1 MFRVYF
7 LGFLLLSL
15 LIGCASGPSFKND
28 SVPAPSKKGGGYY
41 LDDGPGDHP
50 PENIDEIP
58 NATPKVEPFHGRAN
72 QPYIALDNKYVPM
85 TSFYPYKERGVA
97 SWYGKRYH
105 GKKTSIGEVYD
116 MYSMTGAHTTLPI
129 PCYVRVT
136 NTENNKSVI
145 VRINDRGP
153 FKKDRVIDLSFAAAY
168 KLRLSDKGSGS
179 VEVELIDPRQFSALK
194 KTPDVLNEKIQE
206 KDVATAQVKLAE
218 ETISTEPLYIQAGA
232 FKNEK
237 NADLLLK
244 QLLDMKIENTPP
256 FKKQFSED
264 LFHVVIG
271 PFNSKDEAN
280 NIADLIKSKIK
291 ISIFVVTKEKN

>member
-1 MFRVYF
+1 MFKIYF
-7 LGFLLLSL
+7 SI
-15 LIGCASGPSFKND
+15 LILISMLTGCASVPSFKNE
-28 SVPAPSKKGGGYY
+28 SVSTPSKKGGGYY

-50 PENIDEIP
+50 PENIDAIP
-58 NATPKVEPFHGRAN
+58 DATPKVEPFNARAN
-72 QPYIALDNKYVPM
+72 QPYIALDNKYTPM
-85 TSFYPYKERGVA
+85 TSFYPYKERGIA

-105 GKKTSIGEVYD
+105 GKKTSIGEYYD
-116 MYSMTGAHTTLPI
+116 MYSMTGPHTILPI

-136 NTENNKSVI
+136 NTENGKSVI

-153 FKKDRVIDLSFAAAY
+153 FKKDRLIDLSFAAAY
-168 KLRLSDKGSGS
+168 KLRLSDKGSGP
-179 VEVELIDPRQFSALK
+179 VEVELIDPRQFNALK
-194 KTPDVLNEKIQE
+194 KTPDVITEKIKE
-206 KDVATAQVKLAE
+206 KEVIPTQVKSE
-218 ETISTEPLYIQAGA
+218 ENSTNEPLYIQAGA

-244 QLLDMKIENTPP
+244 QLIDMRLENTPP

-291 ISIFVVTKEKN
+291 ISIFIVSKEKN

>member
-1 MFRVYF
+1 MFRIY
-7 LGFLLLSL
+7 LSILILLSML
-15 LIGCASGPSFKND
+15 TGCASVPSFKNEG
-28 SVPAPSKKGGGYY
+28 VTTPSKKGGGYY

-50 PENIDEIP
+50 PENIDAIP
-58 NATPKVEPFHGRAN
+58 DATPKVEPFNARAN
-72 QPYIALDNKYVPM
+72 QPYIALDNKYIPM
-85 TSFYPYKERGVA
+85 TCFYPYKERGVA

-105 GKKTSIGEVYD
+105 GKKTSIGEYYD

-136 NTENNKSVI
+136 NTENGKSVI

-168 KLRLSDKGSGS
+168 KLRLSDKGSGP

-194 KTPDVLNEKIQE
+194 KTPDVITEKIKE
-206 KDVATAQVKLAE
+206 KEVTPTQVKTE
-218 ETISTEPLYIQAGA
+218 EAIANEPLYIQAGA

-244 QLLDMKIENTPP
+244 QLSEMKLENTPP

-271 PFNSKDEAN
+271 PFNSKNEAT

-291 ISIFVVTKEKN
+291 ISIFVIAKEKN

>member
-1 MFRVYF
+1 MFRIYF
-7 LGFLLLSL
+7 LALMLLSIL
-15 LIGCASGPSFKND
+15 TGCASVPSFKNEGIT
-28 SVPAPSKKGGGYY
+28 SPSKKGGGYY

-50 PENIDEIP
+50 PENIDAIP
-58 NATPKVEPFHGRAN
+58 DATPKVEPFNARAN

-85 TSFYPYKERGVA
+85 TSFYPYKERGIA

-105 GKKTSIGEVYD
+105 GKKTSIGEYYD

-136 NTENNKSVI
+136 NTENGKSVI

-168 KLRLSDKGSGS
+168 KLRLSDKGSGP

-194 KTPDVLNEKIQE
+194 KTSDTITEKIKE
-206 KDVATAQVKLAE
+206 KEVV
-218 ETISTEPLYIQAGA
+218 PIQAKTSDTPAASDSIFIQVGA

-237 NADLLLK
+237 NADFLLK
-244 QLLDMKIENTPP
+244 QLTDMKLENSPSS
-256 FKKQFSED
+256 KKQFSED

-280 NIADLIKSKIK
+280 LIADVIKSKIK
-291 ISIFVVTKEKN
+291 ISILILSKE

>member
-1 MFRVYF
+1 MFKIYF
-7 LGFLLLSL
+7 SIFM
-15 LIGCASGPSFKND
+15 LISMLTGCASVPSFKNE
-28 SVPAPSKKGGGYY
+28 SVSTPSKKGGGYY

-50 PENIDEIP
+50 PENIDAIP
-58 NATPKVEPFHGRAN
+58 DATPRVEPFNARAN
-72 QPYIALDNKYVPM
+72 QPYIALDNKYTPM
-85 TSFYPYKERGVA
+85 TSFYPYKERGIA

-105 GKKTSIGEVYD
+105 GKKTSIGEYYD
-116 MYSMTGAHTTLPI
+116 MYSMTGAHTILPI

-136 NTENNKSVI
+136 NTENGKSVI

-153 FKKDRVIDLSFAAAY
+153 FKKDRLIDLSFAAAY
-168 KLRLSDKGSGS
+168 KLRLSDKGSGP
-179 VEVELIDPRQFSALK
+179 VEVELIDPRQFNALK
-194 KTPDVLNEKIQE
+194 KTPDVITEKIKE
-206 KDVATAQVKLAE
+206 KEAIPTQVKSE
-218 ETISTEPLYIQAGA
+218 ENSTNEPLYIQAGA

-244 QLLDMKIENTPP
+244 QLTDMRLENTPP

-291 ISIFVVTKEKN
+291 ISIFIVSKEKN

>member
-1 MFRVYF
+1 
-7 LGFLLLSL
+7 
-15 LIGCASGPSFKND
+15 
-28 SVPAPSKKGGGYY
+28 
-41 LDDGPGDHP
+41 
-50 PENIDEIP
+50 
-58 NATPKVEPFHGRAN
+58 
-72 QPYIALDNKYVPM
+72 
-85 TSFYPYKERGVA
+85 
-97 SWYGKRYH
+97 
-105 GKKTSIGEVYD
+105 
-116 MYSMTGAHTTLPI
+116 MTGAHTTLPI

-153 FKKDRVIDLSFAAAY
+153 FKKNRVIDLSFAAAY
-168 KLRLSDKGSGS
+168 KLRLSDKGSGP

-194 KTPDVLNEKIQE
+194 KTPDLIKE
-206 KDVATAQVKLAE
+206 KDAVGTQTKLAE
-218 ETISTEPLYIQAGA
+218 VSISNEPLYIQAGA

-244 QLLDMKIENTPP
+244 QLSDMGLENIPP

-280 NIADLIKSKIK
+280 SIANLIKSKIK

>member
-1 MFRVYF
+1 MIKTLYV
-7 LGFLLLSL
+7 
-15 LIGCASGPSFKND
+15 LILISILTGCASAPSFKKET
-28 SVPAPSKKGGGYY
+28 AAIPSNKGGGYY
-41 LDDGPGDHP
+41 LDDGPGDNP
-50 PENIDEIP
+50 PENIDAIP
-58 NATPKVEPFHGRAN
+58 DATPKVEPFYARAN
-72 QPYIALDNKYVPM
+72 QPYIALDNKYTPM
-85 TSFYPYKERGVA
+85 TSFFPYKEKGIA

-105 GKKTSIGEVYD
+105 GKKTSVGENYD
-116 MYSMTGAHTTLPI
+116 MYGMTGAHTTLPI

-136 NTENNKSVI
+136 NTENGKSVI

-168 KLRLSDKGSGS
+168 KLRLSDKGSGP

-194 KTPDVLNEKIQE
+194 KTPDAMTEKIQE
-206 KDVATAQVKLAE
+206 KDVNASQMKSSEGL
-218 ETISTEPLYIQAGA
+218 ISGEPLYIQAGA

-244 QLLDMKIENTPP
+244 QLTEMGLENTPP

-291 ISIFVVTKEKN
+291 ISIFVLAKENN

>member
-1 MFRVYF
+1 MFRVSF
-7 LGFLLLSL
+7 LGFLLLSVL
-15 LIGCASGPSFKND
+15 TGCASGPSFKKD
-28 SVPAPSKKGGGYY
+28 SVSAPAKKGGGYY

-50 PENIDEIP
+50 PGDMDAIP
-58 NATPKVEPFHGRAN
+58 DAIPKVEPFHSRAN
-72 QPYIALDNKYVPM
+72 QPYIALDTKYVPM
-85 TSFYPYKERGVA
+85 TSFYPYKEQGVA

-153 FKKDRVIDLSFAAAY
+153 FKKNRIIDLSYAAAY
-168 KLRLSDKGSGS
+168 KLRLSDKGSGP

-194 KTPDVLNEKIQE
+194 KTADVISEKIKE
-206 KDVATAQVKLAE
+206 KDELPTQAKLAE
-218 ETISTEPLYIQAGA
+218 VVISNEPLYIQAGA

-244 QLLDMKIENTPP
+244 QLSDMGLENSPS

-280 NIADLIKSKIK
+280 NIANLIKSKIK

>member
-1 MFRVYF
+1 MFRIYLSILV
-7 LGFLLLSL
+7 LLSML
-15 LIGCASGPSFKND
+15 TGCASVPSFKNEG
-28 SVPAPSKKGGGYY
+28 VTTPSKKGGGYY

-50 PENIDEIP
+50 PENIDAIP
-58 NATPKVEPFHGRAN
+58 DATPKVEPFNARAN
-72 QPYIALDNKYVPM
+72 QPYIALDNKYIPM

-105 GKKTSIGEVYD
+105 GKKTSIGEYYD

-136 NTENNKSVI
+136 NTENGKSVI

-168 KLRLSDKGSGS
+168 KLRLSDKGSGP

-194 KTPDVLNEKIQE
+194 KTPDVITEKIKE
-206 KDVATAQVKLAE
+206 KEVTPAQVKTE
-218 ETISTEPLYIQAGA
+218 EVIANEPLYIQAGA

-244 QLLDMKIENTPP
+244 QLSEMKLENTPP

-271 PFNSKDEAN
+271 PFNSKNEAT

-291 ISIFVVTKEKN
+291 ISIFVIAKEKN

>member
-1 MFRVYF
+1 MFRIY
-7 LGFLLLSL
+7 LSILILLSML
-15 LIGCASGPSFKND
+15 TGCASVPSFKNEG
-28 SVPAPSKKGGGYY
+28 VTTPSKKGGGYY

-50 PENIDEIP
+50 PENIDAIP
-58 NATPKVEPFHGRAN
+58 DATPKVEPFNARAN
-72 QPYIALDNKYVPM
+72 QPYIALDNKYIPM
-85 TSFYPYKERGVA
+85 TYFYPYKERGVA

-105 GKKTSIGEVYD
+105 GKKTSIGEYYD

-136 NTENNKSVI
+136 NTENGKSVI

-168 KLRLSDKGSGS
+168 KLRLSDKGSGP

-194 KTPDVLNEKIQE
+194 KTPDVITEKIKE
-206 KDVATAQVKLAE
+206 KEVTPTQVKTE
-218 ETISTEPLYIQAGA
+218 EAVANEPLYIQAGA

-244 QLLDMKIENTPP
+244 QLSEMKLENTPP

-271 PFNSKDEAN
+271 PFNSKNEAT

-291 ISIFVVTKEKN
+291 ISIFVIAKEKN

>member
-1 MFRVYF
+1 MFKIYF
-7 LGFLLLSL
+7 SIFM
-15 LIGCASGPSFKND
+15 LISMLTGCASVPSFKNE
-28 SVPAPSKKGGGYY
+28 SVSTPSKKGGGYY

-50 PENIDEIP
+50 PENIDAIP
-58 NATPKVEPFHGRAN
+58 DATPKVEPFNARAN
-72 QPYIALDNKYVPM
+72 QPYIALDNKYIPM
-85 TSFYPYKERGVA
+85 TSFYPYKERGIA

-105 GKKTSIGEVYD
+105 GKKTSIGEYYD

-136 NTENNKSVI
+136 NTENGKSVI

-168 KLRLSDKGSGS
+168 KLRLSDKGSGP

-194 KTPDVLNEKIQE
+194 KTPDVITEKIKE
-206 KDVATAQVKLAE
+206 KEVTPTQVKTE
-218 ETISTEPLYIQAGA
+218 EAIANEPLYIQAGA

-244 QLLDMKIENTPP
+244 QLSEMKLENTPP

-271 PFNSKDEAN
+271 PFNSKNEAT

-291 ISIFVVTKEKN
+291 ISIFVIAKEKN

>member
-1 MFRVYF
+1 MSRVYF
-7 LGFLLLSL
+7 LILLLLSML
-15 LIGCASGPSFKND
+15 TGCASGPSLKNESV
-28 SVPAPSKKGGGYY
+28 SVPPKKGGGYY
-41 LDDGPGDHP
+41 LDDGPGDRP
-50 PENIDEIP
+50 PENMDAIP
-58 NATPKVEPFHGRAN
+58 DAIPKVEPFNVRAN
-72 QPYIALDNKYVPM
+72 QPYIALDNKYTPM
-85 TSFYPYKERGVA
+85 TSFYPYKEKGIA

-105 GKKTSIGEVYD
+105 GKKTSVGEFYD

-136 NTENNKSVI
+136 NTENGKSVI

-168 KLRLSDKGSGS
+168 KLRLSDKGSGP

-194 KTPDVLNEKIQE
+194 KTSDAITEKI
-206 KDVATAQVKLAE
+206 KDKEVVSIQTKSVD
-218 ETISTEPLYIQAGA
+218 IFEPSDAIFIQAGA

-244 QLLDMKIENTPP
+244 QLTDMKLENSPP
-256 FKKQFSED
+256 SKKQFSED

-271 PFNSKDEAN
+271 PFNSKDEATR
-280 NIADLIKSKIK
+280 ISDLIKSKIK
-291 ISIFVVTKEKN
+291 ISIFILSKE

>member
-1 MFRVYF
+1 MFRVSF
-7 LGFLLLSL
+7 LGFLLLSVL
-15 LIGCASGPSFKND
+15 TGCASGPSFKND
-28 SVPAPSKKGGGYY
+28 SVPAPAKKGGGYY

-50 PENIDEIP
+50 PGDIDAIP
-58 NATPKVEPFHGRAN
+58 DAAPKVEPFHGRAN
-72 QPYIALDNKYVPM
+72 QPYIALDSKYVPM
-85 TSFYPYKERGVA
+85 TSFYPYKEQGVA

-153 FKKDRVIDLSFAAAY
+153 FKKNRIIDLSYAAAY
-168 KLRLSDKGSGS
+168 KLRLSDKGSGP

-194 KTPDVLNEKIQE
+194 KTADVMSEKI
-206 KDVATAQVKLAE
+206 KDELPTQAKLAE
-218 ETISTEPLYIQAGA
+218 VAILNEPVYIQAGA

-244 QLLDMKIENTPP
+244 QLSDIGLENSPP

-280 NIADLIKSKIK
+280 NIANLIKSKIK

>member
-1 MFRVYF
+1 MIKIFSV
-7 LGFLLLSL
+7 
-15 LIGCASGPSFKND
+15 LILISILTGCANVPSFKKET
-28 SVPAPSKKGGGYY
+28 VAMPSKKSGGYY
-41 LDDGPGDHP
+41 LDDGPGDNP
-50 PENIDEIP
+50 PENIDAIP
-58 NATPKVEPFHGRAN
+58 DATPKVEPFYARAN
-72 QPYIALDNKYVPM
+72 QPYIALDNKYTPM
-85 TSFYPYKERGVA
+85 TSFFPYKEKGIA

-105 GKKTSIGEVYD
+105 GKKTSVGETYD
-116 MYSMTGAHTTLPI
+116 MYGMTGAHTTLPI

-136 NTENNKSVI
+136 NTENGKSVI

-168 KLRLSDKGSGS
+168 KLRLSDKGSGP

-194 KTPDVLNEKIQE
+194 KTPDIIHEKIKE
-206 KDVATAQVKLAE
+206 KEVSASQVNSP
-218 ETISTEPLYIQAGA
+218 ETVITNEPLYIQAGA

-244 QLLDMKIENTPP
+244 QLAEMKLENTPP

-291 ISIFVVTKEKN
+291 ISIFVLAKEKN

>member
-1 MFRVYF
+1 MFRIY
-7 LGFLLLSL
+7 LSILILLSML
-15 LIGCASGPSFKND
+15 TGCASVPSFKNEG
-28 SVPAPSKKGGGYY
+28 VTAPSKKGGGYY

-50 PENIDEIP
+50 PENIDAIP
-58 NATPKVEPFHGRAN
+58 DATPKVEPFNARAN
-72 QPYIALDNKYVPM
+72 QPYMALDNKYTPM
-85 TSFYPYKERGVA
+85 TSFYPYKERGIA

-105 GKKTSIGEVYD
+105 GKKTSIGEYYD

-136 NTENNKSVI
+136 NTENGKSVI

-168 KLRLSDKGSGS
+168 KLRLSDKGSGP

-194 KTPDVLNEKIQE
+194 KMPDVITEKIKE
-206 KDVATAQVKLAE
+206 KEVTPREIKTE
-218 ETISTEPLYIQAGA
+218 EAIANEPLYIQAGA

-244 QLLDMKIENTPP
+244 QLTDMKLDNAPP

-291 ISIFVVTKEKN
+291 ISIFIVSKEKN

>member
-7 LGFLLLSL
+7 LGFLILSL
-15 LIGCASGPSFKND
+15 LTGCASGPSFKND
-28 SVPAPSKKGGGYY
+28 GLPAPSKKGGGYY

-168 KLRLSDKGSGS
+168 KLRLSDKGSGP

-194 KTPDVLNEKIQE
+194 KTPDVINEKIKE
-206 KDVATAQVKLAE
+206 NNVATTQARLAE
-218 ETISTEPLYIQAGA
+218 VTISTEPLYIQAGA

-237 NADLLLK
+237 NADLLLT
-244 QLLDMKIENTPP
+244 QLLDMKIENTLL

-264 LFHVVIG
+264 FFHVVIG

-291 ISIFVVTKEKN
+291 ISIFVITKEKN

>member
-1 MFRVYF
+1 MFKIYF
-7 LGFLLLSL
+7 SIFI
-15 LIGCASGPSFKND
+15 LISMLTGCASVPSFKNE
-28 SVPAPSKKGGGYY
+28 SVSTPSKKGGGYY

-50 PENIDEIP
+50 PENIDAIP
-58 NATPKVEPFHGRAN
+58 DATPKVEPFNARAN
-72 QPYIALDNKYVPM
+72 QPYIALDNKYTPM
-85 TSFYPYKERGVA
+85 TSFYPYKERGIA

-105 GKKTSIGEVYD
+105 GKKTSIGEYYD
-116 MYSMTGAHTTLPI
+116 MYSMTGAHTILPI

-136 NTENNKSVI
+136 NTENGKSVI

-153 FKKDRVIDLSFAAAY
+153 FKKDRLIDLSFAAAY
-168 KLRLSDKGSGS
+168 KLRLSDKGSGP
-179 VEVELIDPRQFSALK
+179 VEVELIDPRQFNALK
-194 KTPDVLNEKIQE
+194 KTPDVITEKIKE
-206 KDVATAQVKLAE
+206 KEVIPTQVKSE
-218 ETISTEPLYIQAGA
+218 ENSTNEPLYIQAGA

-244 QLLDMKIENTPP
+244 QLIDMRLENTPP

-291 ISIFVVTKEKN
+291 ISIFIVSKEKN

>member
-1 MFRVYF
+1 M
-7 LGFLLLSL
+7 LT
-15 LIGCASGPSFKND
+15 GCASVPSFKNEG
-28 SVPAPSKKGGGYY
+28 VTTPSKKGGGYY

-50 PENIDEIP
+50 PENIDAIP
-58 NATPKVEPFHGRAN
+58 DATPKVEPFNARAN
-72 QPYIALDNKYVPM
+72 QPYIALDNKYIPM

-105 GKKTSIGEVYD
+105 GKKTSIGEYYD

-136 NTENNKSVI
+136 NTENGKSVI

-168 KLRLSDKGSGS
+168 KLRLSDKGSGP

-194 KTPDVLNEKIQE
+194 KTPDVITEKIKE
-206 KDVATAQVKLAE
+206 KEVTPTQVKTE
-218 ETISTEPLYIQAGA
+218 EAIANEPLYIQAGA

-244 QLLDMKIENTPP
+244 QLSEMKLENTPP

-271 PFNSKDEAN
+271 PFNSKNEAT

-291 ISIFVVTKEKN
+291 ISIFVIAKEKN

>member
-1 MFRVYF
+1 MFRVSF
-7 LGFLLLSL
+7 LGFLLLSVL
-15 LIGCASGPSFKND
+15 TGCASGPSFKKD
-28 SVPAPSKKGGGYY
+28 SVSAPAKKGGGYY

-50 PENIDEIP
+50 PGDMDAIP
-58 NATPKVEPFHGRAN
+58 DAVPKVEPFHRRAN
-72 QPYIALDNKYVPM
+72 QPYIALDSKYVPM
-85 TSFYPYKERGVA
+85 TSFYPYKEQGVA

-116 MYSMTGAHTTLPI
+116 MYGMTGAHTTLPI

-153 FKKDRVIDLSFAAAY
+153 FKKNRIIDLSFAAAY
-168 KLRLSDKGSGS
+168 KLRLSDKGSGP

-194 KTPDVLNEKIQE
+194 KTADVISEKIKE
-206 KDVATAQVKLAE
+206 KDELPTQAKLAE
-218 ETISTEPLYIQAGA
+218 VAISNEPLYIQAGA

-244 QLLDMKIENTPP
+244 QLSDMGLENSPS

-280 NIADLIKSKIK
+280 NIANLIKSKIK

>member
-7 LGFLLLSL
+7 LGFLFLSL
-15 LIGCASGPSFKND
+15 LTGCANVPSFKND
-28 SVPAPSKKGGGYY
+28 SLPVPLKKGGGYY
-41 LDDGPGDHP
+41 LDDGPGDHT

-72 QPYIALDNKYVPM
+72 QPYIALDSKYVPM

-136 NTENNKSVI
+136 NTENNKNVI

-168 KLRLSDKGSGS
+168 KLRLSDKGSGP

-194 KTPDVLNEKIQE
+194 KTPDILNEKIQE

>member
-1 MFRVYF
+1 MFRIY
-7 LGFLLLSL
+7 LSILILLSIL
-15 LIGCASGPSFKND
+15 TGCASGPSFKNEGV
-28 SVPAPSKKGGGYY
+28 STPAKKGGGYY

-50 PENIDEIP
+50 PENIDAIP
-58 NATPKVEPFHGRAN
+58 DATPKVEPFNARAN
-72 QPYIALDNKYVPM
+72 QPYIALDNKYIPM
-85 TSFYPYKERGVA
+85 TSFYPYKERGIA

-105 GKKTSIGEVYD
+105 GKKTSIGEYYD

-136 NTENNKSVI
+136 NTENGKSVI

-153 FKKDRVIDLSFAAAY
+153 FKKDRLIDLSFAAAY
-168 KLRLSDKGSGS
+168 KLRLSDKGSGP

-194 KTPDVLNEKIQE
+194 KTPDVITEKIKE
-206 KDVATAQVKLAE
+206 KEVAPTQVKTE
-218 ETISTEPLYIQAGA
+218 EVIANEPLYIQAGA

-244 QLLDMKIENTPP
+244 QLTDMKLENTPP

-291 ISIFVVTKEKN
+291 ISIFIVAKEKN

>member
-1 MFRVYF
+1 MFKICF
-7 LGFLLLSL
+7 FIFI
-15 LIGCASGPSFKND
+15 LISMLTGCASAPSFKNE
-28 SVPAPSKKGGGYY
+28 SVTTPSKKGGGYY

-50 PENIDEIP
+50 PENIDAIP
-58 NATPKVEPFHGRAN
+58 DATPRVEPFNARAN
-72 QPYIALDNKYVPM
+72 QPYIALDNKYTPM
-85 TSFYPYKERGVA
+85 TSFYPYKERGIA

-105 GKKTSIGEVYD
+105 GKKTSIGEYYD
-116 MYSMTGAHTTLPI
+116 MYSMTGAHTILPI

-136 NTENNKSVI
+136 NTENGKSVI

-153 FKKDRVIDLSFAAAY
+153 FKKDRLIDLSFAAAY
-168 KLRLSDKGSGS
+168 KLRLSDKGSGP
-179 VEVELIDPRQFSALK
+179 VEVELIDPRQFNALK
-194 KTPDVLNEKIQE
+194 KTPDVINEKIKE
-206 KDVATAQVKLAE
+206 KEVIPTQVKSE
-218 ETISTEPLYIQAGA
+218 ENSTNEPLYIQAGA

-244 QLLDMKIENTPP
+244 QLIDMRLENTPP

-291 ISIFVVTKEKN
+291 ISIFIVSKEKN

>member
-1 MFRVYF
+1 MSRVYF
-7 LGFLLLSL
+7 LILLLLSML
-15 LIGCASGPSFKND
+15 TGCASGPSLKNESV
-28 SVPAPSKKGGGYY
+28 SVPPKKGGGYY
-41 LDDGPGDHP
+41 LDDGPGDRP
-50 PENIDEIP
+50 PENMDAIP
-58 NATPKVEPFHGRAN
+58 DAIPKVEPFNVRAN
-72 QPYIALDNKYVPM
+72 QPYIALDNKYTPM
-85 TSFYPYKERGVA
+85 TSFYPYKEKGIA

-105 GKKTSIGEVYD
+105 GKKTSVGEFYD

-136 NTENNKSVI
+136 NTENGKSVI

-168 KLRLSDKGSGS
+168 KLRLSDKGSGP

-194 KTPDVLNEKIQE
+194 KTSDAVTEKIKE
-206 KDVATAQVKLAE
+206 KEVVSLQTKSVDIL
-218 ETISTEPLYIQAGA
+218 EPSDAIFIQAGA

-244 QLLDMKIENTPP
+244 QLTDMKLENSPP
-256 FKKQFSED
+256 SKKQFSED

-271 PFNSKDEAN
+271 PFNSKDEATR
-280 NIADLIKSKIK
+280 ISDLIKSKIK
-291 ISIFVVTKEKN
+291 ISIFILSKE

>member
-1 MFRVYF
+1 MFKIYF
-7 LGFLLLSL
+7 SIFM
-15 LIGCASGPSFKND
+15 LISMLAGCASVPSFKNE
-28 SVPAPSKKGGGYY
+28 SVSTPSKKGGGYY

-50 PENIDEIP
+50 PENIDAIP
-58 NATPKVEPFHGRAN
+58 DATPKVEPFNARAN
-72 QPYIALDNKYVPM
+72 QPYIALDNKYTPM
-85 TSFYPYKERGVA
+85 TSFYPYKERGIA

-105 GKKTSIGEVYD
+105 GKKTSVGETYD
-116 MYSMTGAHTTLPI
+116 MYSMTGAHTILPI

-136 NTENNKSVI
+136 NTENGKSVI

-153 FKKDRVIDLSFAAAY
+153 FKKDRLIDLSFAAAY
-168 KLRLSDKGSGS
+168 KLRLSDKGSGP
-179 VEVELIDPRQFSALK
+179 VEVELIDPRQFNALK
-194 KTPDVLNEKIQE
+194 KTPDVITEKIKE
-206 KDVATAQVKLAE
+206 KEVIPTQVKSE
-218 ETISTEPLYIQAGA
+218 ENSTNEPLYIQAGA

-244 QLLDMKIENTPP
+244 QLIDMRLENTPP

-291 ISIFVVTKEKN
+291 ISIFIVSKEKN

>member
-1 MFRVYF
+1 MFRIY
-7 LGFLLLSL
+7 LSILILLSML
-15 LIGCASGPSFKND
+15 TGCASVPSFKNEG
-28 SVPAPSKKGGGYY
+28 VTTPSKKGGGYY

-50 PENIDEIP
+50 PENIDAIP
-58 NATPKVEPFHGRAN
+58 DATPKVEPFNARAN
-72 QPYIALDNKYVPM
+72 QPYMALDNKYTPM
-85 TSFYPYKERGVA
+85 TSFYPYKERGIA

-105 GKKTSIGEVYD
+105 GKKTSIGEYYD

-136 NTENNKSVI
+136 NTENGKSVI

-168 KLRLSDKGSGS
+168 KLRLSDKGSGP

-194 KTPDVLNEKIQE
+194 KTPDVITEKIKE
-206 KDVATAQVKLAE
+206 KEVTPREIKTE
-218 ETISTEPLYIQAGA
+218 EAIANEPLYIQAGA

-244 QLLDMKIENTPP
+244 QLTDMKLDNAPP

-291 ISIFVVTKEKN
+291 ISIFIVSKEKN

>member
-1 MFRVYF
+1 
-7 LGFLLLSL
+7 
-15 LIGCASGPSFKND
+15 
-28 SVPAPSKKGGGYY
+28 
-41 LDDGPGDHP
+41 
-50 PENIDEIP
+50 
-58 NATPKVEPFHGRAN
+58 
-72 QPYIALDNKYVPM
+72 M
-85 TSFYPYKERGVA
+85 TSFYPYKEQGVA

-116 MYSMTGAHTTLPI
+116 MYGMTGAHTTLPI

-153 FKKDRVIDLSFAAAY
+153 FKKNRVIDLSFAAAY
-168 KLRLSDKGSGS
+168 KLRLSDKGSGP

-194 KTPDVLNEKIQE
+194 KTSDLVNEKIKE
-206 KDVATAQVKLAE
+206 KDVVAPQTKLAE
-218 ETISTEPLYIQAGA
+218 VPMSDEPLYIQAGA

-244 QLLDMKIENTPP
+244 QLSDMGLENTPP

-271 PFNSKDEAN
+271 PFTSKDEAN
-280 NIADLIKSKIK
+280 NIANLIKAKIK

>member
-1 MFRVYF
+1 MFKIYF
-7 LGFLLLSL
+7 SIFM
-15 LIGCASGPSFKND
+15 LISMLTGCASVPSFKNE
-28 SVPAPSKKGGGYY
+28 SVSTPSKKGGGYY

-50 PENIDEIP
+50 PENIDAIP
-58 NATPKVEPFHGRAN
+58 DATPKVEPFNARAN
-72 QPYIALDNKYVPM
+72 QPYIALDNKYTPM
-85 TSFYPYKERGVA
+85 TSFYPYKERGIA

-105 GKKTSIGEVYD
+105 GKKTSIGEYYD
-116 MYSMTGAHTTLPI
+116 MYSMTGAHTILPI

-136 NTENNKSVI
+136 NTENGKSVI

-153 FKKDRVIDLSFAAAY
+153 FKKDRLIDLSFAAAY
-168 KLRLSDKGSGS
+168 KLRLSDKGSGP
-179 VEVELIDPRQFSALK
+179 VEVELIDPRQFNALK
-194 KTPDVLNEKIQE
+194 KTPDVITEKIKE
-206 KDVATAQVKLAE
+206 KEVIPTQVKSE
-218 ETISTEPLYIQAGA
+218 ENSTNEPLYIQAGA

-244 QLLDMKIENTPP
+244 QLIDMRLENTPP

-291 ISIFVVTKEKN
+291 ISIFIVSKEKN

>member
-1 MFRVYF
+1 MFKIYF
-7 LGFLLLSL
+7 SIFI
-15 LIGCASGPSFKND
+15 LISMLTGCASVPSFKNE
-28 SVPAPSKKGGGYY
+28 SVSTPSKKGGGYY

-50 PENIDEIP
+50 PENIDAIP
-58 NATPKVEPFHGRAN
+58 DATPKVEPFNARAN
-72 QPYIALDNKYVPM
+72 QPYIALDNKYTPM
-85 TSFYPYKERGVA
+85 TSFYPYKERGIA

-105 GKKTSIGEVYD
+105 GKKTSIGEYYD
-116 MYSMTGAHTTLPI
+116 MYSMTGAHTILPI

-136 NTENNKSVI
+136 NTENGKSVI

-153 FKKDRVIDLSFAAAY
+153 FKKDRLIDLSFAAAY
-168 KLRLSDKGSGS
+168 KLRLSDKGSGP
-179 VEVELIDPRQFSALK
+179 VEVELIDPRQFNALK
-194 KTPDVLNEKIQE
+194 KTPDVITEKIKE
-206 KDVATAQVKLAE
+206 KEVIPTQVKSE
-218 ETISTEPLYIQAGA
+218 ENSTNEPLYIQAGA

-244 QLLDMKIENTPP
+244 QLTDMRLENTPP

-291 ISIFVVTKEKN
+291 ISIFIVSKEKN

>member
-1 MFRVYF
+1 MFRIY
-7 LGFLLLSL
+7 LSILILLSML
-15 LIGCASGPSFKND
+15 TGCASVPSFKNEG
-28 SVPAPSKKGGGYY
+28 VTTPSKKGGGYY

-50 PENIDEIP
+50 PENIDAIP
-58 NATPKVEPFHGRAN
+58 DATPKVEPFNARAN
-72 QPYIALDNKYVPM
+72 QPYIALDNKYIPM

-105 GKKTSIGEVYD
+105 GKKTSIGEYYD

-136 NTENNKSVI
+136 NTENGKSVI

-168 KLRLSDKGSGS
+168 KLRLSDKGSGP

-194 KTPDVLNEKIQE
+194 KTPDVITEKIKE
-206 KDVATAQVKLAE
+206 KEVAPTQVKTE
-218 ETISTEPLYIQAGA
+218 ETIANEPLYIQAGA

-244 QLLDMKIENTPP
+244 QLSEMKLENTPP

-271 PFNSKDEAN
+271 PFNSKNEAT

-291 ISIFVVTKEKN
+291 ISIFVIAKEKN

>member
-1 MFRVYF
+1 MFRIYLSILV
-7 LGFLLLSL
+7 LLSML
-15 LIGCASGPSFKND
+15 TGCASVPSFKNEG
-28 SVPAPSKKGGGYY
+28 VTTPSKKGGGYY

-50 PENIDEIP
+50 PENIDAIP
-58 NATPKVEPFHGRAN
+58 DATPKVEPFNARAN
-72 QPYIALDNKYVPM
+72 QPYIALDNKYIPM

-105 GKKTSIGEVYD
+105 GKKTSIGEYYD

-136 NTENNKSVI
+136 NTENGKSVI

-168 KLRLSDKGSGS
+168 KLRLS
-179 VEVELIDPRQFSALK
+179 
-194 KTPDVLNEKIQE
+194 
-206 KDVATAQVKLAE
+206 
-218 ETISTEPLYIQAGA
+218 
-232 FKNEK
+232 
-237 NADLLLK
+237 
-244 QLLDMKIENTPP
+244 ENTPP

-271 PFNSKDEAN
+271 PFNSKNEAN
-280 NIADLIKSKIK
+280 NIADIIKSKIK
-291 ISIFVVTKEKN
+291 ISIFVIAKEKN

>member
-1 MFRVYF
+1 MIKTLYV
-7 LGFLLLSL
+7 
-15 LIGCASGPSFKND
+15 LILISILTGCASAPSFKKET
-28 SVPAPSKKGGGYY
+28 AAIPSNKGGGYY
-41 LDDGPGDHP
+41 LDDGPGDNP
-50 PENIDEIP
+50 PENIDAIP
-58 NATPKVEPFHGRAN
+58 DATPKVEPFYARAN
-72 QPYIALDNKYVPM
+72 QPYIALDNKYTPM
-85 TSFYPYKERGVA
+85 TSFFPYKEKGIA

-105 GKKTSIGEVYD
+105 GKKTSVGEYYD
-116 MYSMTGAHTTLPI
+116 MYGMTGAHTTLPI

-136 NTENNKSVI
+136 NTENGKNVI

-153 FKKDRVIDLSFAAAY
+153 FKKDRIIDLSFAAAY
-168 KLRLSDKGSGS
+168 KLRLSDKGSGP

-194 KTPDVLNEKIQE
+194 KIPDAMTENIKEKEVIASQTKASE
-206 KDVATAQVKLAE
+206 AVIT
-218 ETISTEPLYIQAGA
+218 SEPLYIQAGA

-244 QLLDMKIENTPP
+244 QLSEIGLENTPP

-291 ISIFVVTKEKN
+291 ISIFVLAKENN